1 MNYTVRM
8 TVTDPLANDGT
19 LVDEYTISIG
29 HECSENLLDFTDPTD
44 NNEDYKIPYSGDGT
58 ACVDL
63 DFGLLDNNSDD
74 CAAYTSNGWTT
85 GTNCGPNDGSSGF
98 DAVIMCCSCGGG
110 HTAETAYTGHTAAS
124 SLVSPLSTT
133 TCPLTCKLQVYNEVT
148 NVWQTYGENAFNPAY
163 VSNFDANNNC

>member
-1 MNYTVRM
+1 M
-8 TVTDPLANDGT
+8 TVTVPLVNET

-29 HECSENLLDFTDPTD
+29 HECSANLLDFTDLTD

-58 ACVDL
+58 VCVDL
-63 DFGLLDNNSDD
+63 DFGLLDEGGSD

-85 GTNCGPNDGSSGF
+85 GANCGPNDGPSGF
-98 DAVIMCCSCGGG
+98 DAANMCCSCGGG
-110 HTAETAYTGHTAAS
+110 FTAETAYSGHTAAS
-124 SLVSPLSTT
+124 SLDSPLSTT

-163 VSNFDANNNC
+163 V